1 MLAAMHST
9 TGSEHDLNEV
19 FIGKTD
25 EHFAKMA
32 AIVMRELKL
41 DDIHEILTYDMD
53 KKYELFQLIRKHSNA
68 LSADIFR
75 FLHMPIKRREM

>member
-1 MLAAMHST
+1 MLVAMHST

-25 EHFAKMA
+25 EHFAKMS

-41 DDIHEILTYDMD
+41 EDIHEMTL
-53 KKYELFQLIRKHSNA
+53 
-68 LSADIFR
+68 
-75 FLHMPIKRREM
+75 